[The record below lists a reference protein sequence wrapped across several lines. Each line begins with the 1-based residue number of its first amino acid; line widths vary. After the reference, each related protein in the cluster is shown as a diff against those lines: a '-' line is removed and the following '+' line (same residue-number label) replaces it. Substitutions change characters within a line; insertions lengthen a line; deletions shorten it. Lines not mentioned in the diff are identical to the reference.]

1 MSALSSAALL
11 LMALLPGPNAAPG
24 WARGG
29 EARCYSP
36 DSLYEHIDGAA
47 DLYVSYGFKQ
57 AVVGDYVKGGEGERW
72 ITVDIYDMGAPL
84 HAFGIYGAEKPPDVE
99 ETEVGEYG
107 MQGYSLEGLVALW
120 KGRYYVKVSAV
131 EREDVEAAEALAMV
145 TAGKLP
151 ARLKMPEELRRLPSA
166 NGVAGSERYVKTSA
180 LGHKFLGEVVS
191 AEYKLEEATATL
203 YVADLGPPESAAAG
217 WQKLRDFESRTGE
230 KVEDVSGVGEDAFAA
245 TDGYYGEMVAAR
257 QGQFL
262 VLGMSEEAGRA
273 ELTALARKALSVL
286 APSCEG
292 GVCRAP

>member
-1 MSALSSAALL
+1 MSTLSSAALL

-36 DSLYEHIDGAA
+36 DTLYEYIDGSA
-47 DLYVSYGFKQ
+47 DLYLSYGFKQ

-131 EREDVEAAEALAMV
+131 EREDVEAAEALAIV

-151 ARLKMPEELRRLPSA
+151 ARLRMPVELSQLPSE
-166 NGVAGSERYVKTSA
+166 NRVPGTERYVKTSA
-180 LGHKFLGEVVS
+180 LGHKFLVEVVS

-245 TDGYYGEMVAAR
+245 TDGYYGEMVAAHLA
-257 QGQFL
+257 QY
-262 VLGMSEEAGRA
+262 V
-273 ELTALARKALSVL
+273 ALATGDEADREKLADLVRRALSRL
-286 APSCEG
+286 PRDDEKGC
-292 GVCRAP
+292 

>member
-24 WARGG
+24 WVRGG
-29 EARCYSP
+29 DARCYSP
-36 DSLYEHIDGAA
+36 DALYEYIDGSA
-47 DLYVSYGFKQ
+47 DLYLCYGFKQ
-57 AVVGDYVKGGEGERW
+57 AVVGDYVKGGAGEHW

-99 ETEVGEYG
+99 EAEVGEYG
-107 MQGYSLEGLVALW
+107 TQGYSLEGLVALW

-131 EREDVEAAEALAMV
+131 EREDVEAAEVLAMV

-151 ARLKMPEELRRLPSA
+151 ARLRMPEELLRLPSE
-166 NGVAGSERYVKTSA
+166 NRVPGSERYVKTSA
-180 LGHKFLGEVVS
+180 LGHKFLVEVIS

-203 YVADLGPPESAAAG
+203 YVADLETPESAAAG

-230 KVEDVSGVGEDAFAA
+230 KVEDMSGVGEDSFAA

-262 VLGMSEEAGRA
+262 TIGMSEKAGRA
-273 ELTALARKALSVL
+273 ELAELAKRALRPLMCAATDGY
-286 APSCEG
+286 CELQ
-292 GVCRAP
+292 